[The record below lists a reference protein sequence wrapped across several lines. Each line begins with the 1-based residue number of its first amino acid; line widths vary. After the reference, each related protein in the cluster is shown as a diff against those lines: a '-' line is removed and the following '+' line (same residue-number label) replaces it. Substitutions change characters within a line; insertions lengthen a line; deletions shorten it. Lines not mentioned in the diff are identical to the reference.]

1 MQQMFGIKKWCV
13 HKATISQH
21 DKMQLGIQ
29 CFHHTFSSTA
39 EEKKLM
45 KLATLAYD
53 SNFFF

>member
-1 MQQMFGIKKWCV
+1 MSMQQMFGIKKWCV

-45 KLATLAYD
+45 KLAT
-53 SNFFF
+53 